1 MNGRRNIFTQMGLE
15 ALCFRVVRPFVRAYV
30 RAQAGAFCDRLAV
43 DFQYFHWYRLF
54 CSRITPTAFVSMQ
67 PALSANVHNELCHC
81 RVCKFQAQRKVES
94 KVKVCHSALV
104 VLNDYALYKST
115 HSLTHSHSHTP

>member
-1 MNGRRNIFTQMGLE
+1 MKASLMSLASRLFIPSPILQMGLE

-67 PALSANVHNELCHC
+67 PALSANVHNGYNQSCVIAEFVSFRLN
-81 RVCKFQAQRKVES
+81 
-94 KVKVCHSALV
+94 VK
-104 VLNDYALYKST
+104 LNVKLKCVTA
-115 HSLTHSHSHTP
+115 H